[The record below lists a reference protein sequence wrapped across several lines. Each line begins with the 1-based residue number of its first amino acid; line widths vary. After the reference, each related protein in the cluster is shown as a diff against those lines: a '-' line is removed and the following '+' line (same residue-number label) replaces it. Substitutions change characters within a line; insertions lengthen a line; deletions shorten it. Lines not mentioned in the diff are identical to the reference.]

1 MSFKTN
7 PINVNNASAICH
19 DCQKP
24 VASGTLVINLGDYLW
39 ASAMAS
45 GDLFFACAEH
55 RDLNRKWGQEDLPQH
70 ADFTIKQGGKTIGEF
85 TVATMV
91 SEVGL
96 RVEDQEI
103 QRKLRDEANTIRRS
117 KEGF

>member
-1 MSFKTN
+1 MGFKTN
-7 PINVNNASAICH
+7 PINVNGATAICH
-19 DCQKP
+19 DCNKP
-24 VASGTLVINLGDYLW
+24 VATGTLVINLGDWVW
-39 ASAMAS
+39 ASAMAT
-45 GDLFFACAEH
+45 GELFFACAEH
-55 RDLNRKWGQEDLPQH
+55 HDQNRKWGQQDLPQH

-103 QRKLRDEANTIRRS
+103 QTKLSDEARSIRRS

>member
-7 PINVNNASAICH
+7 PILVNNASAICH
-19 DCQKP
+19 DCQKS
-24 VASGTLVINLGDYLW
+24 VASGTLEINLGDYLW
-39 ASAMAS
+39 ASAVAT
-45 GDLFFACAEH
+45 GQLFFACAQHHDE
-55 RDLNRKWGQEDLPQH
+55 NRKWGQQDLPQH
-70 ADFTIKQGGKTIGEF
+70 SDFTIKQGGKTIGEF

-96 RVEDQEI
+96 RVADPEI
-103 QRKLRDEANTIRRS
+103 QRKLSDEARTIRRS